1 MDVIWTQNSF
11 LDEKTPAF
19 TGLLWSGRRESNPR
33 LLLGRQGHYHY
44 ATPAM
49 LWPHYATRLRTPT
62 TVSDP
67 FAVRHAS
74 SDDLE
79 AIRRIYN
86 EGIEDRVATL
96 EREPKSSDEI
106 AQWWSA
112 HDSRYSV
119 LVATES
125 GDVIGWASLNPF
137 SQRCAHENVADL
149 SVYVG
154 RKHRGRGAGYVLLT
168 ALAQEA
174 GKSGFHKIVLHAL
187 DRNENGKRLYRKS
200 GFREVGVF
208 REHGSLDGR
217 YLDVVALERLL

>member
-1 MDVIWTQNSF
+1 MLPSNNFGPMDVIWTQNSF

-119 LVATES
+119 LVATR
-125 GDVIGWASLNPF
+125 IGRRYRLGLAKSLFTALRPRERRR
-137 SQRCAHENVADL
+137 SLRIRRQETSRP
-149 SVYVG
+149 
-154 RKHRGRGAGYVLLT
+154 RGRLRFVDGVGARSR
-168 ALAQEA
+168 Q
-174 GKSGFHKIVLHAL
+174 
-187 DRNENGKRLYRKS
+187 
-200 GFREVGVF
+200 
-208 REHGSLDGR
+208 
-217 YLDVVALERLL
+217 ERLP